1 MNLIKAYE
9 NIRNEIKLTLDK
21 KRFEHSLNVELE
33 AIKLSQIY
41 SSDIEKARV
50 AAIAHDVAK
59 AHSDE
64 ELLRM
69 AQSYS
74 LKIDEIEYNFP
85 QLLHGPVAANICST
99 EFGISDLDVLNDI
112 KYHTTGRKSMSLLEK
127 IIYLSDV
134 IEPGRDFPGIS
145 DIREIALKDIDRALI
160 LACNSTLI
168 YITKKNYLIHPLTI
182 EFRNSLLLKGGIL
195 NERQK

>member
-1 MNLIKAYE
+1 LNLTKIYDEIK
-9 NIRNEIKLTLDK
+9 NEIKLTLSQ

-33 AIKLSQIY
+33 AIKLAKVY
-41 SSDIEKARV
+41 GSDIEKARV

-59 AHSDE
+59 DHSDE

-74 LKIDEIEYNFP
+74 LKIDEIQYNFP
-85 QLLHGPVAANICST
+85 QLLHGPVAAFICST
-99 EFGISDLDVLNDI
+99 QYGIRDQDVLNAI

-134 IEPGRDFPGIS
+134 IEPGRNFPGIS
-145 DIREIALKDIDRALI
+145 DIRETALMDIDRALI
-160 LACNSTLI
+160 LA
-168 YITKKNYLIHPLTI
+168 
-182 EFRNSLLLKGGIL
+182 
-195 NERQK
+195 

>member
-1 MNLIKAYE
+1 VNLTKVYE
-9 NIRNEIKLTLDK
+9 NIKNEIKLTLDN

-33 AIKLSQIY
+33 AIKLAEIY
-41 SSDIEKARV
+41 GSDVEKARV

-59 AHSDE
+59 DHSDE

-74 LKIDEIEYNFP
+74 IKIDEIQYNFP
-85 QLLHGPVAANICST
+85 QLLHGPVAALICST
-99 EFGISDLDVLNDI
+99 QYGIRDQDVLNAI

-134 IEPGRDFPGIS
+134 IEPGRNFPGIS
-145 DIREIALKDIDRALI
+145 DIREIALMDIDRALI

-168 YITKKNYLIHPLTI
+168 YITKENYLIHPLTI

-195 NERQK
+195 NERKK

>member
-1 MNLIKAYE
+1 MNLTKIYDDIK
-9 NIRNEIKLTLDK
+9 NEIKLTLSQ

-33 AIKLSQIY
+33 AIKLAEIY
-41 SSDIEKARV
+41 GSDVQKARV

-59 AHSDE
+59 ANSDE

-85 QLLHGPVAANICST
+85 QLLHGPVAAHICST
-99 EFGISDLDVLNDI
+99 KFGISDQDVLNAI

-127 IIYLSDV
+127 VVYLSDV

-160 LACNSTLI
+160 LSCNSTLI

-195 NERQK
+195 YERQK

>member
-1 MNLIKAYE
+1 MNLNKVYV
-9 NIRNEIKLTLDK
+9 NIRNEMRLKLNN

-33 AIKLSQIY
+33 AIKLAQIY
-41 SSDIEKARV
+41 GSDLKKARV
-50 AAIAHDVAK
+50 AAIAHDSAK

-69 AQSYS
+69 AQSYTI
-74 LKIDEIEYNFP
+74 KIDEIEYNFP
-85 QLLHGPVAANICST
+85 QLLHGPVAAHICSA
-99 EFGISDLDVLNDI
+99 EFGIGDQDILNAI

-127 IIYLSDV
+127 IIYLADV
-134 IEPGRDFPGIS
+134 IEPGRNFPGIS
-145 DIREIALKDIDRALI
+145 DIREIALMDIDRALI

-168 YITKKNYLIHPLTI
+168 YITNKNYLIHPLTI